1 MIQYSPRWEGITIIV
16 LEEILMA
23 NGLTVLMMWFLLL
36 CRRKNRE
43 SLHVGDKIYDGM
55 AIVNLLGA
63 LSETIAFLVDG
74 KQFIGSRQI
83 NYVSNSICF
92 IGTVSIGLLWC
103 LYVELRIYRNYK
115 RIFKKARFV
124 MFPWVVEV
132 IMVLCNLLGTGI
144 MFKISEGNIYQR
156 AAGAI
161 VGYISLIIY
170 FCIQYIPSAS
180 IQETRDES
188 EFFPCDIFR
197 WSLFCR
203 SAYPVS
209 LLWNH
214 IVMGIGCGCIDI
226 CADAV
231 ICREFIYG

>member
-1 MIQYSPRWEGITIIV
+1 
-16 LEEILMA
+16 
-23 NGLTVLMMWFLLL
+23 MWFLLL

-115 RIFKKARFV
+115 RIFKKARLV
-124 MFPWVVEV
+124 MFPW
-132 IMVLCNLLGTGI
+132 
-144 MFKISEGNIYQR
+144 
-156 AAGAI
+156 I
-161 VGYISLIIY
+161 V
-170 FCIQYIPSAS
+170 
-180 IQETRDES
+180 
-188 EFFPCDIFR
+188 
-197 WSLFCR
+197 
-203 SAYPVS
+203 
-209 LLWNH
+209 
-214 IVMGIGCGCIDI
+214 
-226 CADAV
+226 
-231 ICREFIYG
+231 